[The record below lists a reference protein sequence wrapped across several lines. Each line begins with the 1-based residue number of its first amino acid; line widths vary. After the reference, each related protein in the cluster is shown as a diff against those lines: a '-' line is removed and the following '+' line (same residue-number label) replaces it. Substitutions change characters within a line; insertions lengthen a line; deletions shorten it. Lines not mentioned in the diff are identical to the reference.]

1 MGVKQNTVFCFF
13 LPLLSFENLTS
24 PIIFLKKKKA
34 TKKKKKVPKSEEC
47 LQLAPGQDYR
57 RNRTGDCKA
66 GIPLLLNHHL

>member
-34 TKKKKKVPKSEEC
+34 TKKKKSPNLKNVCNWHLDKTIE
-47 LQLAPGQDYR
+47 
-57 RNRTGDCKA
+57 
-66 GIPLLLNHHL
+66 GIAQEIVKLEFLCY